1 MLANES
7 EDQEHLPKGGH
18 EIILDIPM
26 VQPRFPQNPHH
37 RTDNILTAVA
47 EGPQTRQASG
57 EIQLKQSQ
65 TGLLKREAAACAP
78 GQEGGSLPRGKE
90 RMQDVP

>member
-7 EDQEHLPKGGH
+7 EDQEHLPKSGR

-37 RTDNILTAVA
+37 RTGNILTAVVA
-47 EGPQTRQASG
+47 GGPQTRQASG

-65 TGLLKREAAACAP
+65 TGLLKREAVA
-78 GQEGGSLPRGKE
+78 
-90 RMQDVP
+90 